1 MNDLMEEQKN
11 EIERAIINA
20 GEYRVRKGYSNLAVE
35 TLGWF
40 KMSREQRQRKID
52 RFMKAAIKGN
62 SDRPSASSLLD
73 SPFQLKESMM
83 MKANDLANDK
93 TVIVQAPGDEC
104 TWMVRKCPH
113 YIKASKSSIS
123 CDEQCLSYKSTLVH

>member
-1 MNDLMEEQKN
+1 MN
-11 EIERAIINA
+11 
-20 GEYRVRKGYSNLAVE
+20 
-35 TLGWF
+35 
-40 KMSREQRQRKID
+40 REQRQRKID

-83 MKANDLANDK
+83 MKANDLANDLANDR

-113 YIKASKSSIS
+113 YVKASKSSCNENRLCESVCKPS
-123 CDEQCLSYKSTLVH
+123 CTSLDEAGEPNMGYNRKEAKTKREYLRRVGLEK